1 MGAQRGDLVA
11 LIAREGAVWVAS
23 GLVGGLALAMI
34 ISRSMSS
41 LVYGVKPL
49 DWVSLASSWSVLA
62 IVAGL
67 AALVP
72 VWRATHVDPM
82 TVLRAE

>member
-1 MGAQRGDLVA
+1 M
-11 LIAREGAVWVAS
+11 
-23 GLVGGLALAMI
+23 GGLALAMI
-34 ISRSMSS
+34 VSRSMNS
-41 LVYGVKPL
+41 LIYGVKPL

-72 VWRATHVDPM
+72 IWRATRIDPM
-82 TVLRAE
+82 AILRAE